1 MDMGTTLTSEEIIL
15 TLPNSDMGFL
25 RTISKKM
32 GWTLKRHRKS
42 GIEKGLED
50 IRKGNVFH
58 AKDSEDL
65 IKQILG

>member
-1 MDMGTTLTSEEIIL
+1 MDMETTLTSEDIIL
-15 TLPNSDMGFL
+15 TIPNSDMSFL
-25 RTISKKM
+25 RAISKKM
-32 GWTLKRHRKS
+32 GWTLKRHRKT